1 LSPYRTLPIFGVCG
15 GLWMIPNYL
24 VKIIIPPVTA
34 YTELKE
40 IPPLFFLT
48 FKHSMVGFSS
58 VLMEK
63 FETCARV

>member
-1 LSPYRTLPIFGVCG
+1 
-15 GLWMIPNYL
+15 MIPNYL